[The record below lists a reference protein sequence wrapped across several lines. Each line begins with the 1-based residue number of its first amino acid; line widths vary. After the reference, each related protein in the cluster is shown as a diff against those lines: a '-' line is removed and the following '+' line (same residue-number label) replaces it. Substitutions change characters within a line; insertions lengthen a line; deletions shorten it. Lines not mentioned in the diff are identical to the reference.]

1 MNDIHTIEAEK
12 DNLEVHVDLCA
23 QRYLILE
30 KRLSVLEVKV
40 DKINEDILK
49 GQQSLKT
56 VIITSTAGIVSGLL
70 GLIIT
75 ILLKF

>member
-1 MNDIHTIEAEK
+1 MNDIHTIKAEK

-30 KRLSVLEVKV
+30 KRLATLEVKV
-40 DKINEDILK
+40 DKINDDIIK

-56 VIITSTAGIVSGLL
+56 VIITSSSGIVAGLL
-70 GLIIT
+70 GLITAI
-75 ILLKF
+75 IMKF